1 MQEITNQEA
10 RTLEAAGDLLQQVRR
25 GVRVLDVI
33 SNAVAAYTHDG
44 QTRAAWDAF
53 ERQVNRLGAGQDPE
67 LYCAECKGEGER
79 ALPPD
84 ATGRVRLDVCPACE
98 GQAFLGTPRPSL
110 PPLYAPGDEALMPLF

>member
-1 MQEITNQEA
+1 MNEITNQEA
-10 RTLEAAGDLLQQVRR
+10 RVLDAAGDLLQQVRR
-25 GVRVLDVI
+25 GVRVLDVL
-33 SNAVAAYTHDG
+33 SKAVAAYTHDG

-84 ATGRVRLDVCPACE
+84 ETGRVRMDVCLECE
-98 GQAFLGTPRPSL
+98 GQGFLGTPQPAFPFHL
-110 PPLYAPGDEALMPLF
+110 PGADLYPIF